1 MIHMLLRCLVL
12 AALAT
17 SGVAAR
23 ADYPARTIRLIVPF
37 AAGGSTDLV
46 ARLLADKMAPLLGQ
60 PVVVENRGGAGGSVG
75 ADAVAHAAPDGY
87 TLGMATVST
96 HGANPAI
103 HERLPYDPIRD
114 FTPITNIVSVP
125 SVFVVHP
132 SVPAQTMTEFIAL
145 VRARPGKYTFA
156 SPGVGSLGHVNIEL
170 FMELAG
176 IEMLHVPYKGAAQ
189 AANDAVAGIVDA
201 MTDNLPSSLPHVQAG
216 RLRPLAVLAPRR
228 SPLLPDVPTYREL
241 GFAEMSEGGW
251 FGLVAPAG
259 LPPALQKRL
268 HRAAHQAMQTR
279 EFKARVASLSGTVM
293 ANEPE
298 QFAAEI
304 RAALEKYRR
313 IAAKAG
319 LRPEP

>member
-1 MIHMLLRCLVL
+1 MAQMLIRCLVL
-12 AALAT
+12 VGLAIAVV
-17 SGVAAR
+17 GAR
-23 ADYPARTIRLIVPF
+23 ADYPERTIRLIVPF

-46 ARLLADKMAPLLGQ
+46 ARLLAEKMGPLLGQ

-75 ADAVAHAAPDGY
+75 ADAVARAAPDGY

-103 HERLPYDPIRD
+103 HERLPYDPVRD
-114 FTPITNIVSVP
+114 FTPITNVVSVP

-132 SVPAQTMTEFIAL
+132 SVPAQTMAEFIAL
-145 VRARPGKYTFA
+145 ARAQPGKLTFA

-176 IEMLHVPYKGAAQ
+176 IELLHVPYKGAAQ

-201 MTDNLPSSLPHVQAG
+201 MTDNLPSTLPHAQAG

-259 LPPALQKRL
+259 LPPALRKRL
-268 HRAAHQAMQTR
+268 HRAAHQAMQAR
-279 EFKARVASLSGTVM
+279 EFKTRVAALSGTVM

-304 RAALEKYRR
+304 RAALDKYRR

-319 LRPEP
+319 LRGDP